1 MEERAAELLKK
12 WRATLRLN
20 DWDIKTVIVEDNW
33 RKSGDIKID
42 LDNRMAALMLHVSI
56 PEEHLEEVIVHEL
69 LHLKLYRMDQMLE
82 ESLNII
88 YGRDETKE
96 KELAYGLFMLELET
110 TVEDLTKSMLTA
122 SDRRSEF
129 WYKRVDKQIEEE
141 LER

>member
-1 MEERAAELLKK
+1 MEKRTEKLLRK
-12 WRATLRLN
+12 WQKTLRLS
-20 DWDIKTVIVEDNW
+20 DWDIKTVIVEQEW

-42 LDNRMAALMLHVSI
+42 LDNRMAALMVHTSI

-69 LHLKLYRMDQMLE
+69 LHLRLYRMDQMLE

-88 YGRDETKE
+88 YGREETKE

-122 SDRRSEF
+122 SDNREEF
-129 WYKRVDKQIEEE
+129 WYKRVDRQIAEETGG
-141 LER
+141 